1 MKVGDLV
8 RTPRYRTTYLIIG
21 KREDIPSLHG
31 SGQAFVILSVD
42 GKLKQTLNERL
53 LELVSESR

>member
-1 MKVGDLV
+1 MKIGDLV
-8 RTPRYRTTYLIIG
+8 RTPRYGTTYLIIE
-21 KREDIPSLHG
+21 KREDIPSYEG

-53 LELVSESR
+53 LELVSEGR